1 MIRRDGDLSHTN
13 KNRYI
18 KDGDQKMRYRHSTAQ
33 SAEYLRLALKRMA
46 QQEAGLHP
54 ASYAIWYEYVAGINP
69 ALQAEI
75 DALLIGNARLN
86 DETTYTLYG
95 RYVADF
101 DAKTA
106 LRIGDS
112 VSHLVDQVS
121 ETAAQAGD
129 QASRFGNSLERW
141 SDALVRPPGTTGPLA
156 PGVEDILRGT
166 REMQGAISAL
176 QARLEE
182 STHEAQQLRHEVAR
196 AREEALVDALTGL
209 SNRKGFDLALAACL
223 EQTNPEMPG
232 PCLLMIDLDHFK
244 RLNDTLGHVFGD
256 RVLTSIG
263 QTLRANVKGKDTAA
277 RYGGE
282 EFAVIL
288 PQTPRGGAVGLAEA
302 LRAMVAASRVKRSG
316 DKEALIGNITVSIG
330 VADYSAGESAMD
342 FVNRADRALYAAK
355 MQGRNRVSLA
365 QRPQSESAK

>member
-121 ETAAQAGD
+121 
-129 QASRFGNSLERW
+129 
-141 SDALVRPPGTTGPLA
+141 
-156 PGVEDILRGT
+156 
-166 REMQGAISAL
+166 
-176 QARLEE
+176 
-182 STHEAQQLRHEVAR
+182 
-196 AREEALVDALTGL
+196 
-209 SNRKGFDLALAACL
+209 
-223 EQTNPEMPG
+223 
-232 PCLLMIDLDHFK
+232 
-244 RLNDTLGHVFGD
+244 
-256 RVLTSIG
+256 
-263 QTLRANVKGKDTAA
+263 
-277 RYGGE
+277 
-282 EFAVIL
+282 
-288 PQTPRGGAVGLAEA
+288 
-302 LRAMVAASRVKRSG
+302 
-316 DKEALIGNITVSIG
+316 
-330 VADYSAGESAMD
+330 
-342 FVNRADRALYAAK
+342 
-355 MQGRNRVSLA
+355 
-365 QRPQSESAK
+365 